1 MQEDSAVLARAHL
14 KLTGCDRHQP
24 ECRISGAMVTDCNA
38 GHVWCLWHRTNLL
51 IQVALSWTRLI
62 TTVMLSQLPV
72 PLVHPA
78 SIDVCTMQKGVVEV
92 EMFHS
97 KTLVKELDDH
107 SHAIPSSTVSCTS
120 YISGFVYN
128 AERSG
133 GDRVTYSKPLVKELD
148 NDSHAVPSST
158 VCCTSYIS
166 GCVWNAERSSGD

>member
-1 MQEDSAVLARAHL
+1 MLYPGGDVATCVHTAPSCILPADGFLVVIWLDAMQEDSAVLARAHL

-97 KTLVKELDDH
+97 KN
-107 SHAIPSSTVSCTS
+107 SS
-120 YISGFVYN
+120 
-128 AERSG
+128 ER
-133 GDRVTYSKPLVKELD
+133 
-148 NDSHAVPSST
+148 A
-158 VCCTSYIS
+158 
-166 GCVWNAERSSGD
+166 